1 MAIKELNNQGNKDS
15 TDEFL
20 SEARCMASV
29 DNQYCIR
36 LLGVCL
42 TSELMLISEFMP
54 LGNLKDYL
62 QLKHKEIGSKRLLY
76 WAIQI
81 AKGMDYLACRDII
94 HRDLAARNV
103 LLETEDHVSLRSGIL
118 A

>member
-1 MAIKELNNQGNKDS
+1 
-15 TDEFL
+15 
-20 SEARCMASV
+20 MASV
-29 DNQYCIR
+29 DNQYCIK
-36 LLGVCL
+36 LLGVCM

-62 QLKHKEIGSKRLLY
+62 QIKREELGSKRLLH

-81 AKGMDYLACRDII
+81 AKGMEYLTSRGII

-103 LLETEDHVSLRSGIL
+103 LLESEDQVRSAISKIHVVKFFP
-118 A
+118 